1 MSIAGLVTALLVGV
15 ASGLFGRL
23 VIPGRREAPIWLTV
37 SVGVVAAL
45 AGTILARLA
54 GVDTG
59 TLNLLTLVIQVGL
72 AGTGVVL
79 VVATAKPQPSDAP

>member
-23 VIPGRREAPIWLTV
+23 VIPGRREAPVWLTV

-59 TLNLLTLVIQVGL
+59 TFNLLTLVVQVGL
-72 AGTGVVL
+72 AGSGVVL

>member
-15 ASGLFGRL
+15 ASGLLGRL

-54 GVDTG
+54 GIDTG

-72 AGTGVVL
+72 AGCGVVL